1 MKRRT
6 NELQVAVA
14 RRLSSLRQA
23 RGLTQEGVADRL
35 GIASQNIQ
43 RIESGR
49 QNLTLQT
56 IERVAGAIG
65 VDVEDVLHVTAG
77 PGARP
82 RFLELERAGVLRASA
97 QPPVPVPVFRLVDG
111 ARYARSNKPAPL
123 GWVVLADDVEEG
135 SFIARVEGSAMEPRL
150 PDGSW
155 SLFRPLRRPPQA
167 KSVVL
172 VEIGAGDDVDV
183 FVRRLD
189 AFAEDSGAA
198 TLSTLHPGEA
208 PVVLGGAVTGRIL
221 AEHVRTIALDS

>member
-1 MKRRT
+1 
-6 NELQVAVA
+6 
-14 RRLSSLRQA
+14 
-23 RGLTQEGVADRL
+23 VADRL

>member
-1 MKRRT
+1 VKRRT

-14 RRLSSLRQA
+14 RRLSALRQA

-65 VDVEDVLHVTAG
+65 VDVDDVLHVTAG

-82 RFLELERAGVLRASA
+82 RFLELERAGVLRASP
-97 QPPVPVPVFRLVDG
+97 QPPVPVPVFRLGDA
-111 ARYARSNKPAPL
+111 ARYARDGKPVPL
-123 GWVVLADDVEEG
+123 GWVVLVDDVDAG
-135 SFIARVEGSAMEPRL
+135 CFIARVEGSAMEPRL

-172 VEIGAGDDVDV
+172 VEVGVGDDVDV

-189 AFAEDSGAA
+189 S
-198 TLSTLHPGEA
+198 SW
-208 PVVLGGAVTGRIL
+208 
-221 AEHVRTIALDS
+221 